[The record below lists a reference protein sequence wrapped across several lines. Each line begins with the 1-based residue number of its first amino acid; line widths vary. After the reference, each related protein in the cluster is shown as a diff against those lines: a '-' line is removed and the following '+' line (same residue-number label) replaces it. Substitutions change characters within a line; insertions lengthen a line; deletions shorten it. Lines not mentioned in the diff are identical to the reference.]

1 MHTAELSVDFNRPW
15 RLFQHHLY
23 VEMWENI
30 QYILG
35 KENKN
40 GYLLYQILKQNES
53 NYNSIILKKMGI
65 DRSIE
70 NILQFSV
77 KNYRILSVLKIVYTL
92 NFQCLVLIM
101 LKSEYYIRDY
111 TRLCV

>member
-1 MHTAELSVDFNRPW
+1 MLKCGRIFNIFW
-15 RLFQHHLY
+15 KKK
-23 VEMWENI
+23 I
-30 QYILG
+30 
-35 KENKN
+35 KN

-70 NILQFSV
+70 NIVQFSV